1 MGPCSQDVETVG
13 LRDVYCGFF
22 LYFVPV
28 LHLPADK
35 ELVTGARG
43 LCAPGLGCAVEL
55 GELENMH

>member
-1 MGPCSQDVETVG
+1 VG